1 MFGEIIREDGQWV
14 IACQPHVRIR
24 LKRVFANVD
33 KGQHERLY
41 LSDHPQWCRELA
53 WFLQRFPM
61 AMADEDRA
69 YLEARAA
76 AHEQRERDLAT
87 MLGEGY
93 VPQAFELAL
102 PPREYQAFAADLL
115 LKSGSLLLAD
125 DVGLGK
131 TIVAICTLTDPRA
144 RPALVVTLTHLPPQ
158 WTAEIQKFAPA
169 LRVHTLKRG
178 QPYTLPDPFPD
189 VLLVNYAKLSGWA
202 DTLAPVIKSIVFD
215 ECQELRRD
223 KKDQRELTAKYR
235 AAQHLSAHASFRL
248 GLSATPIFNYG
259 SEMFNVF
266 GCISPGALGTK
277 GEFEREWCAGFSVRV
292 AQPRAFGSYL
302 RSAGLMLR
310 RTRRDV
316 ARELPECQRIPHF
329 VDADLDKLAAVETT
343 ARGLAQTILSDSVE
357 ERGAKFTAAQELSY
371 LLRQATGVAKARH
384 VAAFVRILLETGER
398 VVLYGWHHE
407 VYDLWAL
414 GLMDYKPA
422 FYTGRQSVPQKEESK
437 RRFVAKETPLLIMSL
452 RAGAGLDGLQNVAR
466 TVVFGELDWSPA
478 VHDQAI
484 GRLHR
489 DGQAE
494 PVVAYFLLAD
504 CGSDPV
510 IADVLGLKR
519 QQSEGIRDPDA
530 DIVEQLQ
537 VDPHHIRRLA
547 EQYLAAHPQ
556 RQEVA

>member
-1 MFGEIIREDGQWV
+1 MFGEITREDGQW
-14 IACQPHVRIR
+14 IIECEPHVRIR
-24 LKRVFANVD
+24 LKRVFANID
-33 KGQHERLY
+33 KGQHAKLY

-61 AMADEDRA
+61 AMADGDRA
-69 YLEARAA
+69 YLEARAE
-76 AHEQRERDLAT
+76 AHAQRERDVAAMLA
-87 MLGEGY
+87 EGY
-93 VPQAFELAL
+93 VPQEFTLAL
-102 PPREYQAFAADLL
+102 PPRAYQAFAADML

-131 TIVAICTLTDPRA
+131 TIVAICALTDPRT

-158 WTAEIQKFAPA
+158 WTAELQKFAPE

-178 QPYTLPDPFPD
+178 QPYRLPEPFPD

-202 DTLAPVIKSIVFD
+202 DTLAPVIRSVVFD
-215 ECQELRRD
+215 ECQELRRE
-223 KKDQRELTAKYR
+223 KKNTHEVTAKYR
-235 AAQHLSAHASFRL
+235 AAHHLASHASFRL

-266 GCISPGALGTK
+266 GCLSPGALGSR

-316 ARELPECQRIPHF
+316 ARELPDCQRIPHY
-329 VDADLDKLAAVETT
+329 VDADLDTLAAVETT
-343 ARGLAQTILSDSVE
+343 ARELATTILSDMVE

-371 LLRQATGVAKARH
+371 LLRQATGKAKARH
-384 VAAFVRILLETGER
+384 VAAFVRILIESGER

-407 VYDLWAL
+407 CYDIWARVL
-414 GLMDYKPA
+414 ADFKPA
-422 FYTGRQSVPQKEESK
+422 FFTGRESDK
-437 RRFVAKETPLLIMSL
+437 RKQEAKHLFITEQTPLLIMSL
-452 RAGAGLDGLQNVAR
+452 RAGAGLDGLQHIAR

-489 DGQAE
+489 DGQQE
-494 PVVAYFLLAD
+494 PVVAYFLLAE

-519 QQSEGIRDPDA
+519 QQAEGIRDPDA

-547 EQYLAAHPQ
+547 EQYLQANPQ